1 MVAFLRHH
9 GISPATPE
17 AALFLL
23 SGIAL
28 GVLLGALCLAL
39 GRSCLAVV
47 SAALVILSIDAQ
59 SDYFAAW
66 NATLFWHFAALALLA
81 LLLRRFLAR
90 AVPAIALAVLVAAS
104 FGASVPDTMRSSR
117 EFGAANPSLPLVVHL
132 VLDEY
137 IGIEGIPREFDPD
150 GALEQELMDFY
161 SEWGFALHSRAYSRY
176 FNTHDAIPNLLNFH
190 ATREP
195 HAYFEEKFE
204 RGASLTANA
213 YFDELRSRGHNLR
226 VYQTDYLDFCG
237 GAGEETVEHCF
248 EYLLETPTRLRD
260 LPLSNNDKFRML
272 TAMYMRLSV
281 IWRQLRNSYQ
291 DLHDTSGGDLP
302 VRGRVST
309 VSGML
314 AFGSLREDLS
324 EPEPG
329 AVYFAHLVLPH
340 YPYSYNAD
348 CKLRTPASDWLE
360 AGNARTRGAERNTE
374 VSRAERYALY
384 LDQLRCTTLRLG
396 ELFEQLRSSG
406 HYESARIIVHGDHGS
421 RITRQKLRFDN
432 EKNTTSRPG
441 YDYIDGFSTLFAIK
455 GPGIAAGTHRA
466 IQPIDLLLDAYLFTG
481 RPPPNQTALQ
491 EVLINTA
498 TTQHILMPL
507 PNFSHGELIDPES
520 EKTSGKSDN

>member
-9 GISPATPE
+9 GISPAVPE

-23 SGIAL
+23 SGMAL
-28 GVLLGALCLAL
+28 GALLGALCLAL
-39 GRSCLAVV
+39 GRNCLVVV
-47 SAALVILSIDAQ
+47 SAALVVLSIDAQ

-66 NATLFWHFAALALLA
+66 DAALFWHFAAIALLG
-81 LLLRRFLAR
+81 LLLRRFLTR
-90 AVPAIALAVLVAAS
+90 AIPAIALAVLIAAS

-117 EFGAANPSLPLVVHL
+117 EFGAAKPSLPLVVHL
-132 VLDEY
+132 VLDEH
-137 IGIEGIPREFDPD
+137 IGVEGIPREFDPN
-150 GALEQELMDFY
+150 GTLKQKLIDFY
-161 SEWGFALHSRAYSRY
+161 TEWGFALHSRAYSRY

-190 ATREP
+190 ATLEP
-195 HAYFEEKFE
+195 HAYFESKFE

-213 YFDELRSRGHNLR
+213 YFDELKSRGHNLR

-237 GAGEETVEHCF
+237 GAGEETVDHCF

-291 DLHDTSGGDLP
+291 GLSDTNDENLP

-314 AFGSLREDLS
+314 AFSSLHEDLM

-329 AVYFAHLVLPH
+329 AVYFAHLALPH
-340 YPYSYNAD
+340 YPYSYSAD
-348 CKLRTPASDWLE
+348 CELRTPASDWLE
-360 AGNARTRGAERNTE
+360 AGNVRSRGAERNTE
-374 VSRAERYALY
+374 ASREERYTRY
-384 LDQLRCTTLRLG
+384 LEQLRCTTLRLG
-396 ELFEQLRSSG
+396 KLFEQLRSSG
-406 HYESARIIVHGDHGS
+406 HYESARIILHGDHGS

-432 EKNTTSRPG
+432 AKNTASRPA

-455 GPGIAAGTHRA
+455 GPGISAGTYRA
-466 IQPIDLLLDAYLFTG
+466 TQPIDLLLDAYLSTG
-481 RPPPNQTALQ
+481 RPPPNQTAPH
-491 EVLINTA
+491 EVLINAATA
-498 TTQHILMPL
+498 QYIPMPL
-507 PNFSHGELIDPES
+507 PNFSHGVLIHPDS
-520 EKTSGKSDN
+520 GKTSKKSDN